1 MCTTRSRQEGQRGQ
15 DQTRGTNGMR
25 KQNPGTY
32 KDTRPRGERQT
43 ERGQRELSP
52 VQWDQAWPVK
62 SQRPQALVLWLQ
74 AGPFWSEARSNFR
87 TTGQATILGS

>member
-1 MCTTRSRQEGQRGQ
+1 MCAPLGADKKDREDRTRH
-15 DQTRGTNGMR
+15 GTNGMR

-52 VQWDQAWPVK
+52 VQWDQA
-62 SQRPQALVLWLQ
+62 
-74 AGPFWSEARSNFR
+74 
-87 TTGQATILGS
+87 